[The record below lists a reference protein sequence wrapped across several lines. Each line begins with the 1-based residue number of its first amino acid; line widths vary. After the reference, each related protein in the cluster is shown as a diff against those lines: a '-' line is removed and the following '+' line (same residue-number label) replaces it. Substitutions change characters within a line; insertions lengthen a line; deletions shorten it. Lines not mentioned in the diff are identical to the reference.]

1 MNGNDGPKPGLPV
14 PAEHELLVRCVAHV
28 VTTIE
33 ESERFGR
40 VLEQIGAH

>member
-1 MNGNDGPKPGLPV
+1 MAMMARSRVCRSRQNTCSC
-14 PAEHELLVRCVAHV
+14 AVAHV

-33 ESERFGR
+33 DSERFGR